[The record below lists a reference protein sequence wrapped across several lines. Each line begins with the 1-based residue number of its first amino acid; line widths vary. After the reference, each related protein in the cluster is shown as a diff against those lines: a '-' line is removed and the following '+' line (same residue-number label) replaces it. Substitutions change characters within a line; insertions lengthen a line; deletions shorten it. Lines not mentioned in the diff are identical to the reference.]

1 MLLNEYEI
9 EFMFRKIR
17 NIRNLGN
24 FYIRGPSHCYE
35 QNRCAERPFYEESKV
50 NKAVFAFKSINGE
63 TAPYLRETLKLN
75 REQHCRNTRYAEVNF
90 ICPKYKR
97 ETEGGRTFSVTTI
110 KLWNSLPLN
119 LRRHLNVR
127 IFKNKYV
134 ETLHAHQQSLSHF

>member
-1 MLLNEYEI
+1 MHIIN
-9 EFMFRKIR
+9 M
-17 NIRNLGN
+17 
-24 FYIRGPSHCYE
+24 
-35 QNRCAERPFYEESKV
+35 
-50 NKAVFAFKSINGE
+50 AFSDSVINAFSIKS
-63 TAPYLRETLKLN
+63 TWQKSTWQKLTSPKLTSSN
-75 REQHCRNTRYAEVNF
+75 YYAEVNF

-134 ETLHAHQQSLSHF
+134 EILHAHQQSLSHF

>member
-1 MLLNEYEI
+1 MHI
-9 EFMFRKIR
+9 I
-17 NIRNLGN
+17 
-24 FYIRGPSHCYE
+24 
-35 QNRCAERPFYEESKV
+35 
-50 NKAVFAFKSINGE
+50 KAVFAFKSINGE

-119 LRRHLNVR
+119 LRRYWNVR
-127 IFKNKYV
+127 TYFHSLVSKTKFLVSWPLGISVYCKFQ
-134 ETLHAHQQSLSHF
+134 TLQSARLPSATHRRLLNYSLAHLSVPNNPC